1 MSKTVFILGAGA
13 TRGCSFVNDMKRQ
26 GHCLPPLDTDF
37 FTQLQRVSSAAHSS
51 RINRLITG
59 LVEWFGPN
67 YALGMEQVFSHL
79 EHAERMLRHLGKEA
93 GPDHQKVTALKKDL
107 VQSIAI
113 ILGESLTKVRDG
125 GKGSYELRECEW
137 HDKLVSVLAERGD
150 AFISFN
156 YDCVL
161 DDSLRRKG
169 AGKWNA
175 HYGYSFR
182 LRAKGKGL
190 TGDPYWTP
198 TSGTA
203 PDREQTIQV
212 HKVHGSLHFQDEGE
226 SISLKQRPYG
236 NPRAASGDMRFS
248 IIPPESSK
256 SYDNG
261 QFGLTMQDAH
271 RSLRGASRVVVIGYS
286 LPLTDQHAEALFRFG
301 VRQGA
306 LDSLV
311 IVNPDRTARRRIRA
325 ALQGGLKPSTRV
337 LSFDYLEEFV
347 HADPTIWKVL
357 GHEEDEP

>member
-1 MSKTVFILGAGA
+1 MSKTIFILGAGA
-13 TRGCSFVNDMKRQ
+13 TRGCSFVSDMKRQ

-37 FTQLQRVSSAAHSS
+37 FTQLQRVSSTAHSE
-51 RINRLITG
+51 RIKRMIIG

-93 GPDHQKVTALKKDL
+93 SPDHHKVMTLKKDL

-113 ILGESLTKVRDG
+113 IFGESLTKVKDG

-137 HDKLVSVLAERGD
+137 HDKLIGELAERGD
-150 AFISFN
+150 AFVSFN

-169 AGKWNA
+169 VGKWNA
-175 HYGYSFR
+175 HYGYSFK
-182 LRAKGKGL
+182 LGAKGTRL

-198 TSGTA
+198 TTGTA
-203 PDREQTIQV
+203 PDRDHTIQV
-212 HKVHGSLHFQDEGE
+212 HKVHGSLHFKEEGDAVA
-226 SISLKQRPYG
+226 LKMRPYG
-236 NPRAASGDMRFS
+236 NPRAGSGDMHFS

-256 SYDNG
+256 SYDDGRFG
-261 QFGLTMQDAH
+261 QTMQNAH
-271 RSLRGASRVVVIGYS
+271 RSLRAASRVVVIGYS
-286 LPLTDQHAEALFRFG
+286 LPPTDQHAEALFRFG
-301 VRQGA
+301 VKQNV
-306 LDSLV
+306 LESLV

-325 ALQGGLKPSTRV
+325 ALQGGLKSSTRV

-347 HADPTIWKVL
+347 HADQTIWKV
-357 GHEEDEP
+357 